1 MDCPRYGSH
10 WESIGFQGNDPATDL
25 RGVGFMGLIQALYFV
40 MTPELV
46 PLARNMYRLSLNES
60 QNFPFLVLSIN
71 VTRIALHALRDGLLD
86 RQSSRENSVWSAV
99 NFFYVSVMYHIYKV
113 TYLIPKHYV

>member
-25 RGVGFMGLIQALYFV
+25 RGVGFLGLVQALYFV

-46 PLARNMYRLSLNES
+46 PLARNMYRLSLNET

-86 RQSSRENSVWSAV
+86 RQVPCATG
-99 NFFYVSVMYHIYKV
+99 I
-113 TYLIPKHYV
+113 